1 MNLLKTKSMMLWMG
15 PLVACLIGLGVSV
28 LIEPTQGVDA
38 NLAGW
43 TAGVTVLCAFWW
55 ITEPIPI
62 PVTALIPMVVF
73 PITGVL
79 SELDVAA
86 SYGHHLVLL
95 FFSGFILSKAMEKS
109 GAHRRLALGM
119 VRIAGG
125 GGGRRLVLGFMM
137 AAAFLSMWISNT
149 AAALMLLPVVLAVI
163 EQSREKELAVPLLL
177 GVAYGASIGGMGTP
191 IGTPANAI
199 FLAQCEELVRSG
211 QLESSRSFL
220 GWMALG
226 VPVVICMLPLA
237 WLWLTRNLVTQE
249 ELAIPESGKWTSA
262 EVRILTVFGVTALLW
277 MTRKEP
283 FGGWSEL
290 IGNSSIK
297 DSTVGLAA
305 VVVLFLV
312 PSGGSSR
319 ERLLDWETAV
329 KIPWGILI
337 LFGGGITIAKG
348 FSSSGLALVL
358 AQEMGGLAG
367 LPVLLMIVAISLMMT
382 FMTEVTSNTATAT
395 LVVPLMAAVALGAGI
410 RPELLM
416 APAALSASCAF
427 MLPVATPPNAIVFS
441 QGCITV
447 KQMAREGLVLN
458 LVGVVVISFFCWVF
472 LS

>member
-1 MNLLKTKSMMLWMG
+1 MRLWMG

-125 GGGRRLVLGFMM
+125 RGGRRLVLGFMM

-290 IGNSSIK
+290 IGNGSIK